1 MTARLP
7 ILTISYEYKEGTAYR
22 YYLGNSC
29 ESGMS
34 QPILAVDLPLYGE
47 ETATNEQEEL
57 RRGFQMTDIYMDKK
71 LIGNGELLGYTDLT
85 GEYYD
90 KDDQEN
96 LPENPVEAG
105 WEPVYDDGVTKVY
118 EIRFTT
124 VWQW

>member
-1 MTARLP
+1 M
-7 ILTISYEYKEGTAYR
+7 
-22 YYLGNSC
+22 
-29 ESGMS
+29 
-34 QPILAVDLPLYGE
+34 DLPLYGE

-118 EIRFTT
+118 EIRIYDRLAVDEETGDCLLYT
-124 VWQW
+124 SRCV